1 MEKGL
6 LEKTGKPVE
15 YRVKIVKDSGLE
27 KHGEMI
33 KMLKTDHGFTH
44 GFANFVAHS
53 ARQSAA
59 IHSDGDE
66 LFANQ
71 YSGAKE
77 ALKPIYER
85 ILAEVKTFGSDVEV
99 APKKSSVSLR
109 RKKQFALVQPSTK
122 TRVDLGLKLTGKEPA
137 GRLEISGPF
146 DAMCTYRVQLTDV
159 SKVDGEV
166 LAWLKE
172 AYEAAG

>member
-6 LEKTGKPVE
+6 LEKTGKSLKHW
-15 YRVKIVKDSGLE
+15 VKVVKDSGLE

-59 IHSDGDE
+59 IHFEGDD
-66 LFANQ
+66 LIASQ

-77 ALKPIYER
+77 ALKPIYDR
-85 ILAEVKTFGSDVEV
+85 ILAEVKTFGDDVEI

-109 RKKQFALVQPSTK
+109 RKKQFALVQPTTK
-122 TRVDLGLKLTGKEPA
+122 TRVDLGLKLKGKEPA
-137 GRLEISGPF
+137 GRLGTSGPF
-146 DAMCTYRVQLTDV
+146 GSMCTHRVQLTDA
-159 SKVDGEV
+159 SQVDAEV
-166 LAWLKE
+166 LGWLKE

>member
-1 MEKGL
+1 
-6 LEKTGKPVE
+6 
-15 YRVKIVKDSGLE
+15 
-27 KHGEMI
+27 
-33 KMLKTDHGFTH
+33 H
-44 GFANFVAHS
+44 GFANFVAYS

-59 IHSDGDE
+59 IHFEGEDLIAS
-66 LFANQ
+66 Q

-85 ILAEVKTFGSDVEV
+85 ILAEVNSFGGDVEV

-122 TRVDLGLKLTGKEPA
+122 TRVDLGLKIKGKDPA
-137 GRLEISGPF
+137 GRLETSGPF
-146 DAMCTYRVQLTDV
+146 GAMCTHRVQLTDV
-159 SKVDGEV
+159 SHVDAEV
-166 LAWLKE
+166 VAWLKE